1 MNRIVIDNGTL
12 VNEGRRFNG
21 YIVIAGDRIARI
33 GAGRYPGAQAEIEAG
48 TEVGTAARTE
58 AGTAAGIPTR
68 VIDASGKLVLPGVI
82 DDQVHFREPGMT
94 YKADI
99 RSELAASPL
108 TWRCPIR
115 IRPPLRSNAWKRN
128 SPVRQKYPRPTI
140 RSTSAPQTTTSA

>member
-21 YIVIAGDRIARI
+21 YIVIEGDRIARI
-33 GAGRYPGAQAEIEAG
+33 GAGRYPGAQAEIGAG
-48 TEVGTAARTE
+48 TEVGTAARAE
-58 AGTAAGIPTR
+58 AGTAAGIPAR

-99 RSELAASPL
+99 RSESAAAVCGAAFPL
-108 TWRCPIR
+108 VYR
-115 IRPPLRSNAWKRN
+115 A
-128 SPVRQKYPRPTI
+128 PVRRSVSVRLSPADSRRYP
-140 RSTSAPQTTTSA
+140 QF

>member
-21 YIVIAGDRIARI
+21 YIVIEGDRIARI
-33 GAGRYPGAQAEIEAG
+33 GAGRYPGAQAEIGAG
-48 TEVGTAARTE
+48 TEVGTAARAE
-58 AGTAAGIPTR
+58 AGTAAGIPAR

-99 RSELAASPL
+99 RS
-108 TWRCPIR
+108 
-115 IRPPLRSNAWKRN
+115 
-128 SPVRQKYPRPTI
+128 
-140 RSTSAPQTTTSA
+140 